1 MEKIILIRYGE
12 ISLKGLNKSFFVD
25 TLIRNIK
32 DSLKYLE
39 YKKMEKIQGRFVLR
53 VEEKDIDRACKS
65 LLRIFGIASISVAT
79 RVESDMETI
88 KSTAKILVKDELDL
102 SEPKTFKVNARRG
115 DKKFPLTSPQI
126 NGELGGFILGE
137 FPELDVDV
145 HNPDMTLYLEVREK
159 TYMYTSIMQGKGG
172 LPVGTGGKAALLISG
187 GIDSPVAG
195 YMIAKRGVNL
205 IAVHF
210 HSYPYTS
217 ERARDK
223 VIRLMEIVARYS
235 GRIKLYIVP
244 FTDLQ
249 LAIGEHCNERYST
262 LIMRRYMM
270 KIATEIAK
278 RNKAMALITG
288 ESVGQVAS
296 QTLESLMVTDSATD
310 LPVFRPVI
318 GMDKNEIIAIAE
330 EIETFETSIL
340 PYEDCCTIF
349 VPKHPQTKPKLENVI
364 REESFVENANELM
377 NKAIDETEMLE
388 IFGK

>member
-1 MEKIILIRYGE
+1 
-12 ISLKGLNKSFFVD
+12 
-25 TLIRNIK
+25 
-32 DSLKYLE
+32 
-39 YKKMEKIQGRFVLR
+39 
-53 VEEKDIDRACKS
+53 
-65 LLRIFGIASISVAT
+65 
-79 RVESDMETI
+79 
-88 KSTAKILVKDELDL
+88 
-102 SEPKTFKVNARRG
+102 
-115 DKKFPLTSPQI
+115 
-126 NGELGGFILGE
+126 
-137 FPELDVDV
+137 
-145 HNPDMTLYLEVREK
+145 
-159 TYMYTSIMQGKGG
+159 
-172 LPVGTGGKAALLISG
+172 
-187 GIDSPVAG
+187 
-195 YMIAKRGVNL
+195 
-205 IAVHF
+205 
-210 HSYPYTS
+210 
-217 ERARDK
+217 
-223 VIRLMEIVARYS
+223 
-235 GRIKLYIVP
+235 
-244 FTDLQ
+244 
-249 LAIGEHCNERYST
+249 
-262 LIMRRYMM
+262 M